1 MNDISNQN
9 TFVWILL
16 LFAVII
22 FIFYYLNGNEK
33 FNILNMAES
42 ESEIY
47 KNMKQEYNL
56 PRITKKDL
64 NQYKPIYDSPIIKS
78 KEREPV
84 INENVMREQVM
95 REQVMNRPEMIDQ
108 VMNRP
113 EMREQVMNRPEMIDQ
128 VMREQVMREQV
139 MNKPEMIDQVMREQ
153 VMREQVMNR
162 PEMREQVM
170 REQVMNKPEM
180 RESEMKQQKKL
191 KKKVRIN
198 EDNLSCGARSL
209 YEMNQVGK
217 KDAEQVNCNLLG
229 LNTSKMNNYKKNY
242 YKLYSHQVECPKEC
256 GMNELGMNK
265 CGMGSTCG
273 NCTNSQN
280 ITRPGANVDVNALGY
295 LALNDNNKKPCVTCA
310 KRGSC
315 SCGKNVNNLNREYLE
330 GFNNLNTDNYETLS
344 PEKNKEDVK
353 RLLNKNVVDANISN
367 FVNFE
372 NNVNLDSIKVNEVD
386 KMAEIRTCENGT
398 CGLKSYGSSIANAY
412 DKLVSNPS
420 YANRNNGCKSY
431 NLTGVSDSGDN
442 MYANV

>member
-1 MNDISNQN
+1 MNDISKNQYGK
-9 TFVWILL
+9 FWFIL
-16 LFAVII
+16 II
-22 FIFYYLNGNEK
+22 FVVIFFIFFYNNGNEK
-33 FNILNMAES
+33 FNILNMAEA

-47 KNMKQEYNL
+47 KNMKQEYNI
-56 PRITKKDL
+56 PKITKKDL
-64 NQYKPIYDSPIIKS
+64 NKYKPEYDSPIIKS
-78 KEREPV
+78 KEREPI

-95 REQVMNRPEMIDQ
+95 REQI
-108 VMNRP
+108 
-113 EMREQVMNRPEMIDQ
+113 
-128 VMREQVMREQV
+128 

-153 VMREQVMNR
+153 VMNK
-162 PEMREQVM
+162 PEMRDQVM

-180 RESEMKQQKKL
+180 RDQVMKEQNKKS
-191 KKKVRIN
+191 KKKVRIVD
-198 EDNLSCGARSL
+198 DNLSCGARSL

-217 KDAEQVNCNLLG
+217 KDGEQVDCNLLG

-242 YKLYSHQVECPKEC
+242 YKLYSHQVECPKNC

-310 KRGSC
+310 QRGSC

-353 RLLNKNVVDANISN
+353 RLLNKNIVDANISN

-386 KMAEIRTCENGT
+386 KMAEIRTCETGT

-420 YANRNNGCKSY
+420 YSNRNNGCKSY
-431 NLTGVSDSGDN
+431 NLTGVSDSDDN